1 MIRHNCIS
9 QKQPAAPFVRVSL
22 QHPQTGAELQNL
34 PAQIDTG
41 ADQTLVPFSI
51 AAKSGLHQTGEV
63 AVVGV
68 GGNDEQMPL
77 FEIILKVHSYPP
89 QRMEVLSHPQEPWI
103 LLGRDLPNSFR
114 LVLDGPNPVLELF

>member
-1 MIRHNCIS
+1 MIRYNDNS

-22 QHPQTGAELQNL
+22 HHLQTGAELQNL
-34 PAQIDTG
+34 PAQIDTA

-51 AAKSGLHQTGEV
+51 AAKLGLHQTG
-63 AVVGV
+63 VVGV

-77 FEIILKVHSYPP
+77 FEIMLKVHSYPP

-103 LLGRDLPNSFR
+103 LLGRDLLNSFR
-114 LVLDGPNPVLELF
+114 LVLDGPNPVLELS